1 MIFGAPLLVVQGFCR
16 TFSLVEPTPVLS
28 HARLDV
34 YRCAIEFL
42 AVTTRIRESLPR
54 GNADIADQLRRASLS
69 IPLNVAEGAG
79 KTSAPEKRK
88 YYAIARG
95 SALEC
100 GAILDVCAVLRIV
113 DPGAI
118 EQPNALLARIVGML
132 TKMSR

>member
-1 MIFGAPLLVVQGFCR
+1 MESI
-16 TFSLVEPTPVLS
+16 PVLS
-28 HARLDV
+28 HTRLDV

-69 IPLNVAEGAG
+69 VPLNVAEGAG
-79 KTSAPEKRK
+79 KTSTLEKRK
-88 YYAIARG
+88 HYAIARG

-113 DPGAI
+113 DPADI
-118 EQPNALLARIVGML
+118 EPANALLARIVGML
-132 TKMSR
+132 TKMTR